1 MTSFMFDP
9 NDPDRHL
16 KYLEKAVGV
25 SARIKNLT
33 QKKRKSLKI
42 ETKEEQIEKI
52 LVSCVERC
60 QMRLVE
66 VNNIFHFRK
75 LRRKTELEGNCKSAT
90 TSGTCWRSLQNASES
105 TRKLYWIAPPIPS
118 RTSSS

>member
-42 ETKEEQIEKI
+42 ETKEEQVEKI
-52 LVSCVERC
+52 LVS
-60 QMRLVE
+60 
-66 VNNIFHFRK
+66 
-75 LRRKTELEGNCKSAT
+75 
-90 TSGTCWRSLQNASES
+90 
-105 TRKLYWIAPPIPS
+105 
-118 RTSSS
+118 